1 MPVQSNFVLLLEH
14 QGLEMTMPVLADPH
28 MLAPAAGA
36 AGATA
41 AAEGA
46 PAGPM
51 GPGRAHMRA
60 HAAADALH
68 RQHRTKSQ
76 EEINKIAPGR
86 LECCNFQ

>member
-1 MPVQSNFVLLLEH
+1 MPVQSIFVLLLEH

-46 PAGPM
+46 PAGHM

-60 HAAADALH
+60 HAAADARH
-68 RQHRTKSQ
+68 RPPGTKSQ
-76 EEINKIAPGR
+76 AALPDLAPGR